1 MSILFG
7 FNPRL
12 NPRWPKRQKE
22 TKKEPVFV
30 VKEEEAPPET
40 EEKLTIAYWHSKTE
54 SVYVFLR
61 NSFFFGLPARI
72 QFLSE
77 CSSGTWSSV
86 AHDGMCGSRYNVA
99 R

>member
-1 MSILFG
+1 M
-7 FNPRL
+7 
-12 NPRWPKRQKE
+12 
-22 TKKEPVFV
+22 VV
-30 VKEEEAPPET
+30 VKEEKAPPEI

-61 NSFFFGLPARI
+61 HLFFFGLPARI
-72 QFLSE
+72 HFLPE

-99 R
+99 RCIVVVLVPFLYDHLCTH